1 MVLGLMAG
9 LAVGAAAGG
18 LLGGSEPARQAI
30 TNELNTETLV
40 QNTTNIMQTN
50 TSETVAQS
58 TNIQTLKVVLS
69 NIKGCKFYATQE
81 IDAETV
87 AQADISTQTAA
98 DLATSATTHL
108 TNELDSS
115 LESDEGFMSMPS
127 SDQAD
132 IRNSINNQITQITER
147 TFKLDNLNKIMT
159 ESTNI
164 QDATLTIDGYDCTV
178 AGEIVIDQ
186 KIMSR
191 VIAAASVSQI
201 LEAIMN
207 DSTIQEA
214 ASRATSSSEQTSQ
227 GAGEALADVFEG
239 IGAGLFGP
247 MIAAAGAP
255 ALASSASSSILCCCL
270 VLFMMMG
277 AMSPAGQGA
286 ISKYA

>member
-1 MVLGLMAG
+1 MVLGLVAG

-87 AQADISTQTAA
+87 AQAEISTQTAA

-132 IRNSINNQITQITER
+132 IRNTINNQITQITER

-214 ASRATSSSEQTSQ
+214 ASKATSSSEQSSQ
-227 GAGEALADVFEG
+227 GAGEALADVFES

-255 ALASSASSSILCCCL
+255 VVASSASSSILCCCL
-270 VLFMMMG
+270 VLFMLMG

>member
-1 MVLGLMAG
+1 MVLGLVAG

-87 AQADISTQTAA
+87 AQAEISTQTAA

-132 IRNSINNQITQITER
+132 IRNTINNQITQITER

-214 ASRATSSSEQTSQ
+214 ASKATSSSEQSSQ
-227 GAGEALADVFEG
+227 GAGEAFADVFES

>member
-1 MVLGLMAG
+1 
-9 LAVGAAAGG
+9 
-18 LLGGSEPARQAI
+18 
-30 TNELNTETLV
+30 
-40 QNTTNIMQTN
+40 
-50 TSETVAQS
+50 
-58 TNIQTLKVVLS
+58 
-69 NIKGCKFYATQE
+69 
-81 IDAETV
+81 
-87 AQADISTQTAA
+87 
-98 DLATSATTHL
+98 
-108 TNELDSS
+108 
-115 LESDEGFMSMPS
+115 MSMPS

-132 IRNSINNQITQITER
+132 IRNTINNQITQITER

-214 ASRATSSSEQTSQ
+214 ASKATSSSEQSSQ

-255 ALASSASSSILCCCL
+255 VVASSASSSILCCCL
-270 VLFMMMG
+270 VLFMLMG